1 MKGTRTRIAPSP
13 TGPLHIGTSRVA
25 LFNYLFTKQN
35 KGEFILR
42 IDDTDKERS
51 KSKYEKDIKEAL
63 KWIKLDYDEEYRQS
77 DRGEVYKKYIKILLD
92 KGDAYEKDGVI
103 YFKNE
108 GETIKFKDT
117 IRGEVVF
124 DFSDIEDFIIAKS
137 EKDVLYNLASVV
149 DDHEMG
155 ITHVIR
161 GEDHISNTPRQI
173 LLQRA
178 LNINPVQYAHLP
190 MILGSDRSK
199 LSKRHGATALTDFK
213 KDYLP
218 EAVINYMALLGW
230 NPGTDEELFTL
241 EELIESFSLEKVQ
254 KGGAIFNI
262 EKLDWFNSQYIKKM
276 DLKKLAT
283 LTGVGEGA
291 LELEKDRIKRLSE
304 FKDALHFIN
313 KLPNYDKELLIW
325 KNMTETQA
333 GEYLKKALSG
343 GDLKG
348 AELWPP
354 RVALSG
360 QKGSPS
366 YMDIKEVLGEKET
379 QKRLEKA
386 LEKLGIEK

>member
-25 LFNYLFTKQN
+25 LFNYLFAKQN

-51 KSKYEKDIKEAL
+51 ENKYEKNIKEAL
-63 KWIKLDYDEEYRQS
+63 EWLKLDYDEEYRQS
-77 DRGEVYKKYIKILLD
+77 DRGEVYKKYIKTLLD
-92 KGDAYEKDGVI
+92 KEKAYEKDGVI

-124 DFSDIEDFIIAKS
+124 DFSEIEDFIIAKS
-137 EKDVLYNLASVV
+137 ENDALYNLASVV

-155 ITHVIR
+155 ITHIIR

-173 LLQRA
+173 LLQQA
-178 LNINPVQYAHLP
+178 LQIKQPEYAHLP
-190 MILGSDRSK
+190 MILGPDRSK

-230 NPGTDEELFTL
+230 NPGTDDELFTL
-241 EELIESFSLEKVQ
+241 NELIEAFSLEKVQ

-262 EKLDWFNSQYIKKM
+262 EKLDWFNSQYIKTM

-283 LTGVGEGA
+283 LTGVGERA
-291 LELEKDRIKRLSE
+291 LNLEKDRIKRLSE
-304 FKDALHFIN
+304 FKEALEFIN
-313 KLPNYDKELLIW
+313 KLPDYDKELLVW
-325 KNMTETQA
+325 KDMTESQA
-333 GEYLKKALSG
+333 GDYLKKALDG

-366 YMDIKEVLGEKET
+366 YLDIKEVLGEKGT
-379 QKRLEKA
+379 KKRLEKA
-386 LEKLGIEK
+386 LGKLGIEK